1 MVAHGPSTN
10 LCSHGDATGLM
21 STFGESAKVFVRE
34 NTSHDTESFGFA
46 LLTSLAIITGC
57 SAAFH
62 VLYQRFPQLYDL
74 SSELKEASLRPTVPS
89 GIFGWAK
96 ASFNLRLD
104 DMMDEVGMD
113 QTMLLEFTHFGMK
126 AMFGIGV
133 PAMLILAP
141 LHSTSTHDADLLSW
155 ISLSNAD
162 EEWIIWV
169 HVFFVW
175 YVVLFVLYLVW
186 HVQRGRV
193 RSRRSHWL
201 SKQQEP
207 MATSLLVE
215 GIPEKA
221 RTEES
226 LAKFFNK
233 IFDKQVV
240 KAASFV
246 RDTSRLLP
254 LLEERDQ
261 VSEEL
266 AEEVCLH
273 QQSQHGVGGSD
284 PFHLQQMEDLEKRYK
299 RIAAEVEEVA
309 EFIFCSQNFA
319 YDAAFVTFCDRRHA
333 EFARRLKYSDD
344 PTVYRVSMAPA
355 PSDVNFSSF
364 SNTTANLVKG
374 RALLGRLFVASVF
387 FFFLPVVIGISSML
401 SVDSLSQMA
410 PGLKDWATEHTWLM
424 AAWEALWGT
433 SLLSMLMDL
442 VPWILREVFRRF
454 YRLRSGAKCQHKIQR
469 WYFFF
474 LVVFVLLVTAVGT
487 SLFEAAAR
495 FAQAPLQVW
504 WLLADQLPHAT
515 NFYLRYAV
523 LLWGTPFVDLIRCMP
538 LFRFWRALNSGESGH
553 FAKQLA
559 EPEDQAFHGIGARSA
574 RWTLHVV
581 LGLTLCSL
589 QPFIPM
595 ILGFGFLFRRLVFGF
610 LIVFAETRKPDLGG
624 QLWRVQMQHTQLGL
638 VIYIMVMTLI
648 LLDREESM
656 VAAILAGSS
665 GFFVALFWFWY
676 PTLLD
681 LHSLPVQQAE
691 QSATI
696 VGRCADPDSAEDI
709 DCFTA
714 PYLQPELEQSLPVAL
729 RSQSQRSHHWADLDR
744 ALQEASDQ
752 GQSAR
757 GHLEIASETRP
768 PEPTRSR
775 RKSTGSL
782 LTCLCSSFS
791 GWV

>member
-1 MVAHGPSTN
+1 
-10 LCSHGDATGLM
+10 M
-21 STFGESAKVFVRE
+21 STFGESAKVFVKQ

-46 LLTSLAIITGC
+46 LLTSLAILAGC
-57 SAAFH
+57 SAIFH
-62 VLYQRFPQLYDL
+62 VVYQRFPALYDV
-74 SSELKEASLRPTVPS
+74 SLEFKDARPARLVPS
-89 GIFGWAK
+89 GIYGWMR

-104 DMMDEVGMD
+104 ETLDDIGMD

-133 PAMLILAP
+133 PAMVVLAP
-141 LHSTSTHDADLLSW
+141 LHSTSTHDDDLLSW

-169 HVFFVW
+169 HVCFVW
-175 YVVLFVLYLVW
+175 YVVLFMLYLVW
-186 HVQRGRV
+186 HVQRRQV
-193 RSRRSHWL
+193 RWL
-201 SKQQEP
+201 LSQQEP

-215 GIPEKA
+215 GIPEKN
-221 RTEES
+221 RTEED

-233 IFDKQVV
+233 IFDKPVV

-273 QQSQHGVGGSD
+273 QQSQHGARSD
-284 PFHLQQMEDLEKRYK
+284 PSHLRQMEDLEKRYK
-299 RIAAEVEEVA
+299 YLAAEVEEVA
-309 EFIFCSQNFA
+309 ELIFCSQNFA

-333 EFARRLKYSDD
+333 EFARRLKYSEN
-344 PTVYRVSMAPA
+344 PNVYRVGMAPE

-374 RALLGRLFVASVF
+374 RALLGRLLVACVF

-401 SVDSLSQMA
+401 SVDSLSQLV
-410 PGLKDWATEHTWLM
+410 PGLKDWASEHTWLM

-442 VPWILREVFRRF
+442 VPWILQQVFKRF

-469 WYFFF
+469 WYFTF

-515 NFYLRYAV
+515 TFYLRYSV
-523 LLWGTPFVDLIRCMP
+523 LLWGTPFIDLIRCMP
-538 LFRFWRALNSGESGH
+538 LLRFWRALSAGESAH
-553 FAKQLA
+553 IAKQQA

-574 RWTLHVV
+574 RWTLHLVM
-581 LGLTLCSL
+581 GLTLCSL
-589 QPFIPM
+589 QPFIPV
-595 ILGFGFLFRRLVFGF
+595 ILGFGFLFRRLLFGF
-610 LIVFAETRKPDLGG
+610 LIVFVETHKSDLGG
-624 QLWRVQMQHTQLGL
+624 HFWRVQMQHTQLGL
-638 VIYIMVMTLI
+638 VIYIVVMTLI
-648 LLDREESM
+648 LIDREESRL
-656 VAAILAGSS
+656 AAIMAGSS

-676 PTLLD
+676 PSLLD
-681 LHSLPVQQAE
+681 LHSLPVQQARFPWTHGLL
-691 QSATI
+691 AN
-696 VGRCADPDSAEDI
+696 GED
-709 DCFTA
+709 DRLST
-714 PYLQPELEQSLPVAL
+714 P
-729 RSQSQRSHHWADLDR
+729 QRSLV
-744 ALQEASDQ
+744 
-752 GQSAR
+752 
-757 GHLEIASETRP
+757 IAMKM
-768 PEPTRSR
+768 
-775 RKSTGSL
+775 RKLTLIGSQHRIYNQNWSNL
-782 LTCLCSSFS
+782 FQ
-791 GWV
+791 WP